1 MAALIA
7 RLSSFFLSRDEII
20 DLSKFKQ
27 DCKSFCNHFL
37 YKLRKPL
44 TELLLCHVT
53 DTLTLWDVFYFF

>member
-7 RLSSFFLSRDEII
+7 RLLSFFLSRDEII

-27 DCKSFCNHFL
+27 GLNNFCNYFL
-37 YKLRKPL
+37 CKLRKPL
-44 TELLLCHVT
+44 TELLLLHIT